1 MVSFSHTDVG
11 TSEDAWA
18 ASGVRE
24 LPQLPL
30 DATELAGS
38 TFIILAAH
46 PDDETLGAGG
56 LMARVEA
63 LGADVRVLLC
73 TAGEASHPASL
84 TTTPERL
91 AAQRLEEFGGGLA
104 SLLNERKW
112 QYLGLP
118 DGGLA
123 DNRDQLRYALQAEI
137 GVVAAAGGLLPEQIV
152 VVAPY
157 RHDGHTDHDALGS
170 VAAEVSAAG
179 GYGLLE
185 YPIWYWL
192 WAEPTDPAWR
202 SWRRFPLGPADRQ
215 AKAAAMAAHT
225 SQVEPLS
232 ELPGDE
238 VLLPPAF
245 LAHFERSWE
254 TFAWHPAASP
264 AAAAAAS
271 VPAAGLGGDGG
282 SRRGAPDD
290 GASRRYTAG
299 DAERIFDAV
308 HRGDEDPW
316 EYTTSWYEQRKRALT
331 LAALP
336 DEHYAAGLEIG
347 CSIGTL
353 SLELAQRCDS
363 FLAVDAS
370 SAALAQATIR
380 LAQVPA
386 ARTSHL
392 TVPHE
397 WPDGQFDLIVISEV
411 GYYLSPDEL
420 AGLLERVEAALLP
433 GGTLALCHWRH
444 PVSGWELDG
453 DAVHA
458 AARRQLGWAGA
469 GLYREDDFVLEVLLA
484 PDAGSLSA
492 APSPAPARGR

>member
-18 ASGVRE
+18 ASGVAG

-30 DATELAGS
+30 DAAELAGS
-38 TFIILAAH
+38 TFVVLAAH

-104 SLLNERKW
+104 CLLGDRKW

-123 DNRDQLRYALQAEI
+123 DNREQLRAALQAEI
-137 GVVAAAGGLLPEQIV
+137 AVVAAAGGLPPERIV
-152 VVAPY
+152 IVAPY

-202 SWRRFPLGPADRQ
+202 SWLRFPLGPADQQ
-215 AKAAAMAAHT
+215 AKAAAMAAHA

-254 TFAWHPAASP
+254 TFAWHPANS
-264 AAAAAAS
+264 AAAAAPAS
-271 VPAAGLGGDGG
+271 VRAAAFGG
-282 SRRGAPDD
+282 D

-299 DAERIFDAV
+299 DAERLFDAV

-336 DEHYAAGLEIG
+336 EENYAAGLEIG

-353 SLELAQRCDS
+353 SLELAQRCGS

-370 SAALAQATIR
+370 SAALAQAATR
-380 LAQVPA
+380 LAHVPA

-392 TVPHE
+392 TVPQN
-397 WPDGQFDLIVISEV
+397 WPDGEFDLIVVSEV

-420 AGLLERVEAALLP
+420 AGLFERVEAALIP

-469 GLYREDDFVLEVLLA
+469 GFYQESDFVLEVLLA
-484 PDAGSLSA
+484 PDAATPSSA
-492 APSPAPARGR
+492 ARGR

>member
-1 MVSFSHTDVG
+1 VSFSHTDVG
-11 TSEDAWA
+11 TSEDVWA
-18 ASGVRE
+18 ASGVTG

-30 DATELAGS
+30 DAAELAGS
-38 TFIILAAH
+38 TFIVLAAH

-104 SLLNERKW
+104 ALLNDRKW

-123 DNRDQLRYALQAEI
+123 DNRDQLRYAVQAEI

-202 SWRRFPLGPADRQ
+202 SWLRFPLDPADRQ

-254 TFAWHPAASP
+254 TFAWHRADSPADAASGPAASR
-264 AAAAAAS
+264 
-271 VPAAGLGGDGG
+271 GGDGG
-282 SRRGAPDD
+282 SRPSAPDD

-316 EYTTSWYEQRKRALT
+316 EYTTSWYERRKRALT

-353 SLELAQRCDS
+353 SLELARRCDS

-370 SAALAQATIR
+370 SAALAQAAIR

-386 ARTSHL
+386 ARTGHL

-420 AGLLERVEAALLP
+420 SGLFERVGAALLP

-458 AARRQLGWAGA
+458 AARRELGWAGA
-469 GLYREDDFVLEVLLA
+469 GFYREDDFVLDVLLA
-484 PDAGSLSA
+484 PDADSLSS
-492 APSPAPARGR
+492 APSPAPAPGR

>member
-18 ASGVRE
+18 ASGVMG
-24 LPQLPL
+24 LPRLPL
-30 DATELAGS
+30 DAAELAGS
-38 TFIILAAH
+38 TFIVLAAH

-56 LMARVEA
+56 LMASVEA

-104 SLLNERKW
+104 CLLGDRKW

-118 DGGLA
+118 DGELA
-123 DNRDQLRYALQAEI
+123 DHREQLRAALQAEI
-137 GVVAAAGGLLPEQIV
+137 GAVAAAGGLPPERIV

-202 SWRRFPLGPADRQ
+202 SWLRFPLGAADQQ

-254 TFAWHPAASP
+254 TFAWHPANSP
-264 AAAAAAS
+264 AAAAPAS
-271 VPAAGLGGDGG
+271 VPGAAFGGDGG
-282 SRRGAPDD
+282 SRRYASGD
-290 GASRRYTAG
+290 GGSRRYTAG

-308 HRGDEDPW
+308 HRGEEDPW

-336 DEHYAAGLEIG
+336 EEHYTAGLEIG
-347 CSIGTL
+347 CSIRDPEPGARAAVRKL
-353 SLELAQRCDS
+353 PRRRRQQRR
-363 FLAVDAS
+363 AGPG
-370 SAALAQATIR
+370 R
-380 LAQVPA
+380 HPA
-386 ARTSHL
+386 CAPARGATSHL
-392 TVPHE
+392 TVPNE

-420 AGLLERVEAALLP
+420 AGLFERVEAALMP

-444 PVSGWELDG
+444 PVTGWELDG

-469 GLYREDDFVLEVLLA
+469 GLYREPDFVLEVLLA
-484 PDAGSLSA
+484 PDAATPSS